1 MVNIIRHIQQRKAFQ
16 QLCKAHGLPLDY
28 AINRP
33 YLSVWNEVFIQRCY
47 ADYFPFYGRNTILDV
62 GAHVGAFAIFAGL
75 YSQPGSRVY
84 ALEPSTEN
92 FQVLQ
97 KNLSLQDFPV
107 IAQPVALSSHDG
119 QQDLHLH
126 ASINHSLVEQY
137 TLSTEDARSETVNT
151 RSLDSWMSENNVER
165 LDFLKL
171 DCEGSEYAIL
181 ESASADVL
189 QRITTISM
197 EFHDMKQAAR
207 TGISLVKLLESR
219 GFHVVKFLH
228 EPTTMGLN
236 YGKIIAT
243 RKEND

>member
-1 MVNIIRHIQQRKAFQ
+1 MVNFLQHIKQRKAFQ
-16 QLCKAHGLPLDY
+16 QLCTAHGLPLDY

-33 YLSVWNEVFIQRCY
+33 YFSVWNEVFIQRCY
-47 ADYFPFYGRNTILDV
+47 ADYFPFYHRNTILDV

-75 YSQPGSRVY
+75 YSQPGSQIF
-84 ALEPSTEN
+84 ALEPSSDN

-97 KNLSLQDFPV
+97 HNLSAQPFPV
-107 IAQPVALSSHDG
+107 IAQHLALSSGDG

-126 ASINHSLVEQY
+126 ASINHSLVDQY

-151 RSLDSWMSENNVER
+151 RSLDSWMAENNIDH

-181 ESASADVL
+181 ESASAGVL

-197 EFHDMKQAAR
+197 EFHDMKEPSR
-207 TGISLVKLLESR
+207 TGLSLIKLLESH
-219 GFHVVKFLH
+219 GFQVVKFLH
-228 EPTTMGLN
+228 EPTSMGLN

-243 RKEND
+243 RGRA